1 MTIIDKYITNN
12 PSKPAEALAQ
22 EIGVSENF
30 VRVRIASLDAD
41 GNKHKPNPSDEVTAL
56 LYLIQLRETGWAV
69 DIAKERVAYLE
80 SLVK

>member
-12 PSKPAEALAQ
+12 PCKAAKALAQ

-30 VRVRIASLDAD
+30 VRVRIASLESERTLYR
-41 GNKHKPNPSDEVTAL
+41 PNPSEEVTAL
-56 LYLIQLRETGWAV
+56 LYLIQVRETGWAV
-69 DIAKERVAYLE
+69 DVAKERIAYLE